1 MSNTFDNKPDHAF
14 QKTQILFT
22 VCTKYGMGHSGTQG
36 LLVFTSN
43 LNSNLTKHNI
53 LFAKTDTVPLNHRK
67 GTL

>member
-1 MSNTFDNKPDHAF
+1 
-14 QKTQILFT
+14 
-22 VCTKYGMGHSGTQG
+22 MGHSGTQG